1 MAEGVSGEDGPGS
14 SWAPAW
20 AEAMRRL
27 ANELGRTPFTRPS
40 ELAGMP
46 VTYRD
51 TMPRDVIG
59 FRGEDEESSAVSNVV
74 TGRIT
79 RVVKLSDESLDEALD
94 RVAASQSAIDRQNQ
108 AMREMFDRIGIENR
122 PATVDVNAPWFIQGI
137 EVIHR
142 LNSAMYLPDWIT
154 SRLCWLLSPEVAG
167 SGAGR
172 VMALHGIT
180 VKVVPGISP
189 HLGFDLEVS

>member
-1 MAEGVSGEDGPGS
+1 MAGDVNDGEKS
-14 SWAPAW
+14 SWTPAW
-20 AEAMRRL
+20 AEAMRLL

-59 FRGEDEESSAVSNVV
+59 FRGENEESSAVSNVV

-79 RVVKLSDESLDEALD
+79 RVVKLSGESLDEALD
-94 RVAASQSAIDRQNQ
+94 RVAAGQSVIDKQNQ
-108 AMREMFDRIGIENR
+108 AMREMFDRVGIENR
-122 PATVDVNAPWFIQGI
+122 PATVDVNAPWFLEGM

-142 LNSAMYLPDWIT
+142 LHSAMYLPTEIIST
-154 SRLCWLLSPEVAG
+154 LCWLLPPEITG

-172 VMALHGIT
+172 VLALHGVT
-180 VKVVPGISP
+180 VKAVAGIAP
-189 HLGFDLEVS
+189 HLGFALERGM